1 MVDGLKVVQR
11 HLKSTSRQLKE
22 LTINFWNSLS
32 KTPTLTL
39 LKICGLPKSRSLPG
53 NQLIKMNSS
62 NSVKIMPET
71 SQNPK

>member
-39 LKICGLPKSRSLPG
+39 LKICGLPLPG